1 MVDVILKHRHPI
13 GKKEAKKLN
22 EGLFQSHGMEFS
34 FHYGKVESAEADS
47 LLVFIEDGYI
57 FAIKKEDV
65 YFLSLRGLSKYP
77 PDQGWVQVDMGAV
90 PYLCNGADTMSAGI
104 NDTANSISEGDIVWI
119 RDENNAKPLAVG
131 VALISGED
139 MLSSTQG
146 KAIKGIH
153 YLSDP
158 IWNFTFS
165 T

>member
-22 EGLFQSHGMEFS
+22 EGLFQSHAMEFS
-34 FHYGKVESAEADS
+34 FRYGKVESAEADS
-47 LLVFIEDGYI
+47 LLVFIGDGSI

-65 YFLSLRGLSKYP
+65 SFLSLRGLSKYP

-104 NDTANSISEGDIVWI
+104 NDAANSISEGDIVWI

-146 KAIKGIH
+146 KAIKVIH